1 LRLIVKI
8 LPHQQYEWYSECCKH
23 GYEYFGDDFCGY
35 YPEFLFVFAY
45 CTDKTVVLLICF
57 RLAVWGVAASDVLA
71 CYESV
76 FLAFDANI
84 DYTAHT
90 FLWNYVFQL

>member
-1 LRLIVKI
+1 
-8 LPHQQYEWYSECCKH
+8 
-23 GYEYFGDDFCGY
+23 
-35 YPEFLFVFAY
+35 
-45 CTDKTVVLLICF
+45 
-57 RLAVWGVAASDVLA
+57 VWGVAASDVLA

-76 FLAFDANI
+76 FLAYDANI